1 MTGLESKI
9 FNFIETQ
16 YSVEFKGT
24 VSVTISNGEYCL
36 SLTLNNYMIPM
47 VLCGQYD
54 NDEKF
59 YSFITKQIAER
70 NLVKVDYLTLKKHYE
85 EYRET

>member
-9 FNFIETQ
+9 FDFIETQ
-16 YSVEFKGT
+16 YSVEFKGI

-54 NDEKF
+54 TDDEF
-59 YSFITKQIAER
+59 YSFITKQIVER

-85 EYRET
+85 DYRET